1 MLCFTADLVVVL
13 ICRGSQESLAVAEG
27 HGHGSNLSQPYFLES
42 GDLRFPPAIWCEA
55 TWPPGFSAWESLG
68 GQA

>member
-1 MLCFTADLVVVL
+1 MVVL
-13 ICRGSQESLAVAEG
+13 ICRGSQECLAVAEG
-27 HGHGSNLSQPYFLES
+27 HGHGSSLSQLSCLES
-42 GDLRFPPAIWCEA
+42 GDLRFPPAIGCEA